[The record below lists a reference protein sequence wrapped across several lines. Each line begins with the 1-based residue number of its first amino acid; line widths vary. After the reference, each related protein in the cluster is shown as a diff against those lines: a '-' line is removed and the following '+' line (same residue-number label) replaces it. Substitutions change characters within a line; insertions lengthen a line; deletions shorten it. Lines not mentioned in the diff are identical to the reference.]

1 MVGVLRPKPDT
12 RPIIQP
18 ETSSLRLFL
27 GTFSPSRRQMRS
39 TRWQTTPNHTLTRGF
54 FDLNFG
60 VMKRRLT
67 PKTIDALPP
76 AVNKRY
82 EVHDQLLPGLHLR
95 VSATGGKVF
104 YVSKRVNRQMK
115 RIKVGPWPI
124 LSLGDAREKAR
135 SLLRSI
141 ELGEYLGKAS
151 SEAEPR
157 MMTLGEVVPQFVELY
172 AKPRTKDWKGS
183 ERVLQK
189 FSSLFSRPIDQIK
202 RADVVRVLD
211 TIIAG
216 GAPTRANRAL
226 AAIKK
231 LMNWCIDR
239 GMIETSP
246 VAHLKPPTKETAR
259 ERVLSD
265 AELKTCWQMAELEGF
280 PFAQC
285 VQLMML
291 TGQRRGEVSGMRW
304 SELDLGNGLWRLPS
318 TRVKNSTAHIVPL
331 APLAIE
337 ILKSIPR
344 FEGSDFVFTTTG
356 TAPVSG
362 FGRLKERLDAAFV
375 DAEEWRF
382 HDLRR
387 SMATNMAMLR
397 IAPHIIEA
405 VLNHKSGIV
414 SGVAAIYNRHAY
426 LDEKR
431 EALELWATKIER
443 LVERTDDFPSGV
455 AEITRHSVSTG
466 KEPVARHL

>member
-1 MVGVLRPKPDT
+1 
-12 RPIIQP
+12 
-18 ETSSLRLFL
+18 
-27 GTFSPSRRQMRS
+27 
-39 TRWQTTPNHTLTRGF
+39 
-54 FDLNFG
+54 
-60 VMKRRLT
+60 MKKKLT

-76 AVNKRY
+76 ATGKRY
-82 EVHDQLLPGLHLR
+82 EVRDALLPGLHLR

-104 YVSKRVNRQMK
+104 YLSTRVHGVMK
-115 RIKVGPWPI
+115 RIKIGSWPV
-124 LSLGDAREKAR
+124 LTLHDAREKAR
-135 SLLRSI
+135 TLLRSI
-141 ELGEYLGKAS
+141 ELGRYMEKAPH
-151 SEAEPR
+151 ETEQR
-157 MMTLGEVVPQFVELY
+157 TKTLGEIVPEFISLY
-172 AKPRTKDWKGS
+172 AKQHTKDWKGS
-183 ERVLQK
+183 ERVLLK

-265 AELKTCWQMAELEGF
+265 RELVTCWRMAELEGF

-285 VQLMML
+285 VQLMIL

-304 SELDLGNGLWRLPS
+304 SELDLEQGLWSLPS
-318 TRVKNSTAHIVPL
+318 ARVKNSTAHIVPL
-331 APLAIE
+331 APLAID
-337 ILKSIPR
+337 IIKSVPR
-344 FEGSDFVFTTTG
+344 LQNSDFVFTTTG
-356 TAPVSG
+356 TTPISG
-362 FGRLKERLDAAFV
+362 FGRLKERLDAAFA
-375 DAEEWRF
+375 DAEDWRF

-387 SMATNMAMLR
+387 TMATNLAILR
-397 IAPHIIEA
+397 VAPHIIEA

-431 EALELWATKIER
+431 EALELWARKIEELVYPADKTNGRDNDQDVR
-443 LVERTDDFPSGV
+443 LAGRGVSGRG
-455 AEITRHSVSTG
+455 AGELR
-466 KEPVARHL
+466 P

>member
-1 MVGVLRPKPDT
+1 
-12 RPIIQP
+12 
-18 ETSSLRLFL
+18 
-27 GTFSPSRRQMRS
+27 
-39 TRWQTTPNHTLTRGF
+39 
-54 FDLNFG
+54 
-60 VMKRRLT
+60 MKRRLT

-82 EVHDQLLPGLHLR
+82 EVHDKLLPGLHLR

-104 YVSKRVNRQMK
+104 YVSKRINGHMK
-115 RIKVGPWPI
+115 RIKIGSWPI
-124 LSLGDAREKAR
+124 LTLHEARDKAH

-141 ELGEYLGKAS
+141 ELGRYVEKAPH
-151 SEAEPR
+151 EEEQR
-157 MMTLGEVVPQFVELY
+157 MMTLGEVVPQFIELY
-172 AKPRTKDWKGS
+172 AKQRTKDWKGS
-183 ERVLQK
+183 ERVLLK

-265 AELKTCWQMAELEGF
+265 AELNTCWRMAELEGF

-285 VQLMML
+285 VQLMIL

-304 SELDLGNGLWRLPS
+304 SELDLEQGLWSLPS

-331 APLAIE
+331 APSAVE
-337 ILKSIPR
+337 IIRSVPR
-344 FEGSDFVFTTTG
+344 FQNTDFVFTTTG
-356 TAPVSG
+356 TTPISG
-362 FGRLKERLDAAFV
+362 FGRLKERLDAAFA
-375 DAEEWRF
+375 DAEDWRF

-387 SMATNMAMLR
+387 TMATNMAMLR
-397 IAPHIIEA
+397 VAPHIIEA
-405 VLNHKSGIV
+405 VLNHKTGIV

-431 EALELWATKIER
+431 EALELWANR
-443 LVERTDDFPSGV
+443 VE
-455 AEITRHSVSTG
+455 EITGQRSALVPKLREASVVQNS
-466 KEPVARHL
+466 A

>member
-1 MVGVLRPKPDT
+1 
-12 RPIIQP
+12 
-18 ETSSLRLFL
+18 
-27 GTFSPSRRQMRS
+27 
-39 TRWQTTPNHTLTRGF
+39 
-54 FDLNFG
+54 
-60 VMKRRLT
+60 MKRRLT

-82 EVHDQLLPGLHLR
+82 EVHDQLLPGLHVR
-95 VSATGGKVF
+95 VSATGRKVF
-104 YVSKRVNRQMK
+104 YLSKRIDGRMRRK
-115 RIKVGPWPI
+115 RLGEYPI
-124 LSLGDAREKAR
+124 VSLADARDKAR
-135 SLLRSI
+135 DILRDI
-141 ELGEYLGKAS
+141 ELGQYDATS
-151 SEAEPR
+151 PSVAEAAPCL
-157 MMTLGEVVPQFVELY
+157 TLGEVVPEFIKLY
-172 AKPRTKDWKGS
+172 SKPRNKDWKGT

-189 FSSLFSRPIDQIK
+189 FSPLFSRPIDQIK

-211 TIIAG
+211 TIIAD

-231 LMNWCIDR
+231 LMNWCVDR
-239 GMIETSP
+239 AMIETSP

-265 AELKTCWQMAELEGF
+265 AELKTCWRMAELEGF

-304 SELDLGNGLWRLPS
+304 SELDLDNGLWSLPS

-331 APLAIE
+331 APLAID
-337 ILKSIPR
+337 ILKSVPR
-344 FEGSDFVFTTTG
+344 FQNSDFVFTTTG
-356 TAPVSG
+356 TTSISG
-362 FGRLKERLDAAFV
+362 FGRLKERLDAAFA
-375 DAEEWRF
+375 DAEDWRF

-387 SMATNMAMLR
+387 TMATNMAMLR
-397 IAPHIIEA
+397 VAPHIIEA

-431 EALELWATKIER
+431 EALELWAKK
-443 LVERTDDFPSGV
+443 VE
-455 AEITRHSVSTG
+455 EMTRISSETSALQNSQ
-466 KEPVARHL
+466 KSLASKMTQSSETSLTI

>member
-1 MVGVLRPKPDT
+1 
-12 RPIIQP
+12 
-18 ETSSLRLFL
+18 
-27 GTFSPSRRQMRS
+27 
-39 TRWQTTPNHTLTRGF
+39 
-54 FDLNFG
+54 
-60 VMKRRLT
+60 MKRRLT

-104 YVSKRVNRQMK
+104 YVSKRINGHMK
-115 RIKVGPWPI
+115 RIRIGSWPI
-124 LSLGDAREKAR
+124 LTLHDARDKAR

-141 ELGEYLGKAS
+141 ELGHYVEKAPH
-151 SEAEPR
+151 EEEQR
-157 MMTLGEVVPQFVELY
+157 MMTLGEVVPQFIELY
-172 AKPRTKDWKGS
+172 AKQRTKDWKGS
-183 ERVLQK
+183 ERVLLK

-265 AELKTCWQMAELEGF
+265 AELKTIWRMAELEGF

-304 SELDLGNGLWRLPS
+304 SELDLDHGLWSLPS

-331 APLAIE
+331 APLAVGI
-337 ILKSIPR
+337 IQSVPR
-344 FEGSDFVFTTTG
+344 FKGSDLVFTTTG
-356 TAPVSG
+356 TTPISG

-375 DAEEWRF
+375 DVEDWRF

-387 SMATNMAMLR
+387 TMATNMAMLR
-397 IAPHIIEA
+397 VAPHIIEA

-414 SGVAAIYNRHAY
+414 SGVAAIFNRHAY

-431 EALELWATKIER
+431 EALELWASKMEAIR
-443 LVERTDDFPSGV
+443 LKQPQGAPKNAFRTSG
-455 AEITRHSVSTG
+455 ATSANRLMSIG
-466 KEPVARHL
+466 Q

>member
-1 MVGVLRPKPDT
+1 
-12 RPIIQP
+12 
-18 ETSSLRLFL
+18 
-27 GTFSPSRRQMRS
+27 
-39 TRWQTTPNHTLTRGF
+39 
-54 FDLNFG
+54 
-60 VMKRRLT
+60 MKRRLT

-104 YVSKRVNRQMK
+104 YVSKRVNGQMK
-115 RIKVGPWPI
+115 RIWIGTWPI
-124 LSLGDAREKAR
+124 LTLHEARDKAR
-135 SLLRSI
+135 NILRSI
-141 ELGEYLGKAS
+141 ELGRYVEKAPH
-151 SEAEPR
+151 EEEQR
-157 MMTLGEVVPQFVELY
+157 MMTLGEVVPQFIELY
-172 AKPRTKDWKGS
+172 AKQRTKDWKGS
-183 ERVLQK
+183 ERVLLK
-189 FSSLFSRPIDQIK
+189 FSSLFSRSIDQIK

-259 ERVLSD
+259 ERVLSE
-265 AELKTCWQMAELEGF
+265 AELKTCWRMAELEGF

-304 SELDLGNGLWRLPS
+304 SELDLEQSLWSLPS

-331 APLAIE
+331 APLAVD
-337 ILKSIPR
+337 ILKSVPR
-344 FEGSDFVFTTTG
+344 FQNSDFVFTTTG
-356 TAPVSG
+356 TTPISG
-362 FGRLKERLDAAFV
+362 FGRLKERLDAAFA
-375 DAEEWRF
+375 DAEDWRF

-387 SMATNMAMLR
+387 TMATNMAMLR
-397 IAPHIIEA
+397 VAPHIIEA

-431 EALELWATKIER
+431 EALELWAKK
-443 LVERTDDFPSGV
+443 VE
-455 AEITRHSVSTG
+455 EMTG
-466 KEPVARHL
+466 KSSETSALRNSQKSLVSKMTQSSETSLTI